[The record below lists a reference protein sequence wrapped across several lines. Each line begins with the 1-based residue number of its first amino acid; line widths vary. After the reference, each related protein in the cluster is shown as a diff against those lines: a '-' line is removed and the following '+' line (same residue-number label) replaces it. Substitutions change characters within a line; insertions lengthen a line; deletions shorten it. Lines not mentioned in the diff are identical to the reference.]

1 MLYTNSTVALSADT
15 TARLTGLL
23 RDMQAALPAINA
35 QRFPAP
41 GQLERQVRISSV
53 TVDFVQAVLSDKVVS
68 FKDAVSMA
76 RGLLPLIWENIK
88 EAGAAQVQLYVT
100 WVLAK
105 PTACDDSTVDRLDK
119 AFRELSAML
128 TPLQSD
134 ALRVVVSSSHM
145 ARPQNLISQ
154 VSGGGG
160 GAGGVYWWR
169 LPPPSRT
176 LPFRSTSQGVSMWT
190 FSKATSEWPCLI
202 CLCVQATVVCAPCV
216 TSGASRFVTLET
228 ISSEQTALALMDTHV
243 TDYATGT
250 AFFGDAFRM
259 HEGAASRLAV
269 MVAYDACVSSLCWG
283 LLRRRPVRRCKA
295 GVG

>member
-68 FKDAVSMA
+68 YKDAVSMA

-160 GAGGVYWWR
+160 GGGVYWWR
-169 LPPPSRT
+169 LPSPLTYASISQYFSR
-176 LPFRSTSQGVSMWT
+176 
-190 FSKATSEWPCLI
+190 
-202 CLCVQATVVCAPCV
+202 
-216 TSGASRFVTLET
+216 RFNVD
-228 ISSEQTALALMDTHV
+228 IFQSH
-243 TDYATGT
+243 
-250 AFFGDAFRM
+250 
-259 HEGAASRLAV
+259 
-269 MVAYDACVSSLCWG
+269 
-283 LLRRRPVRRCKA
+283 K
-295 GVG
+295 